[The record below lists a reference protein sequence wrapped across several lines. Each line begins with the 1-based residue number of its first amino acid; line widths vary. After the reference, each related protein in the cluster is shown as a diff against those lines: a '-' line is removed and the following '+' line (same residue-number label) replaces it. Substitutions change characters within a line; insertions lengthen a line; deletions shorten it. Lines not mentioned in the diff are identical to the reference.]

1 MTAASQFQQ
10 DSVGQLE
17 GMVGALEAVAK
28 GAQRAADEFKEA
40 WLDFRFDFA
49 EGQRIE
55 VSSKQQQIGSIDAD
69 FLDQGANFQH

>member
-28 GAQRAADEFKEA
+28 LHGRKRRFARRVLEGTLTLPFRLLGLLNDEP
-40 WLDFRFDFA
+40 
-49 EGQRIE
+49 
-55 VSSKQQQIGSIDAD
+55 
-69 FLDQGANFQH
+69 H